1 MGKKDAGHEQPL
13 NKIRLATILGWL
25 TRRYILQGIA
35 RLLVRA
41 LASKL
46 GASSDFQMWNAID
59 SSITPL
65 HVLPIHPTLPLSGR
79 QEAWVAKL
87 KAEGCLST

>member
-1 MGKKDAGHEQPL
+1 MGKKDSGHEQPL
-13 NKIRLATILGWL
+13 NKIRLATILRWV
-25 TRRYILQGIA
+25 TRRYIFQGFA
-35 RLLVRA
+35 RLLVARA

-65 HVLPIHPTLPLSGR
+65 LVLPVHPTLPLSGR
-79 QEAWVAKL
+79 AGA
-87 KAEGCLST
+87 